1 MLRMRGTLSPGLLM
15 MLTVLSE
22 TPLDFSLEFIGLFF
36 VKYSNLNSIDK
47 LKIKGLRG
55 I

>member
-1 MLRMRGTLSPGLLM
+1 MVRMLRMRGTLSPGLLM

-36 VKYSNLNSIDK
+36 VKYWVELSFW
-47 LKIKGLRG
+47 LRLFT
-55 I
+55 